1 MKMLLDVSNDGQLLS
16 FVPWGQKCR
25 IRRVL
30 NFDTLYRVTFE
41 LADYTIQLLLFCVY
55 INSMIYIVISF
66 LGHNFDC
73 WENVFLNYYLTPYSN
88 DKKNMFLTW
97 IFFCKV

>member
-1 MKMLLDVSNDGQLLS
+1 MMMKMLLDVSNDGQLLS

-30 NFDTLYRVTFE
+30 NFDTLYRVTFK
-41 LADYTIQLLLFCVY
+41 LADYTIQQLLFCIY
-55 INSMIYIVISF
+55 IHSMIYIVISF

-73 WENVFLNYYLTPYSN
+73 RENVFLNYYLTLYSN
-88 DKKNMFLTW
+88 DKKICF
-97 IFFCKV
+97 